1 MSSVLREMRH
11 TRRVRRLGELEW
23 FEVAYRVYLAALV
36 GGGIV
41 LWLSGQVTDEPAT
54 AEEIANVT
62 THGPAVLGAF
72 VAISIALGLRSG
84 SDGGP
89 IALEGADVRH
99 LLLAPIARRSVLI
112 QPVVQ
117 RLRTMAFGGALVGA
131 LAGELAARRLPGS
144 GPAWAAAA
152 ALAGAATGLLFVAV
166 AVLTHVLHVPRW
178 AATTFAALVLGM
190 QAGAIAGWWPGPGD
204 GIGSLALWGMR
215 QEPIDLISLAVVVAL
230 AAAAVALAGRL
241 RLEPLVRRADL
252 VSQLRFA
259 VTMQDLRTV
268 VLLRRELRGERP
280 RSRPWRLTA
289 PLGRGRHGSVVW
301 QRGWRG
307 LSRYPLARLARM
319 AMLSVAAAV
328 AAVAALRDTTPALVV
343 MAMALYLLG
352 LDALEPLSQE
362 VDHPDQADGVPHE
375 RGWLLVRHIAA
386 PALGLVPFA
395 LLGAAVVA
403 VAEPAAWAGALAL
416 AIPITWLGAG
426 GAAVSVLRDAP
437 DPLAP
442 PVASSAAV
450 PPEFAGFTSTFRLV
464 WPIAI
469 SALATV
475 PVLAMRELPTTGT
488 AARSVAGLAVV
499 LIALVWWV
507 RRRDEW
513 RTKLRDFM
521 DAGRRAT

>member
-1 MSSVLREMRH
+1 MSSVLRAMRR

-36 GGGIV
+36 GGGLI
-41 LWLSGQVTDEPAT
+41 LWLSSLVTDEPAT
-54 AEEIANVT
+54 PEEIANVT

-72 VAISIALGLRSG
+72 AALSIALGLRSG

-89 IALEGADVRH
+89 VALEAPDVRH
-99 LLLAPIARRSVLI
+99 VLLAPISRGSVLV

-117 RLRTMAFGGALVGA
+117 RLRTMALGGA
-131 LAGELAARRLPGS
+131 LAGAVAGQLAARRLPGS
-144 GPAWAAAA
+144 GPAWAAAG

-166 AVLTHVLHVPRW
+166 AVLTHVLRAPRW
-178 AATTFAALVLGM
+178 VATTIAALVLAM

-215 QEPIDLISLAVVVAL
+215 QHPVDLVSLAAVSAL
-230 AAAAVALAGRL
+230 VAAAVALAGRL

-280 RSRPWRLTA
+280 RHRPWRLTT
-289 PLGRGRHGSVVW
+289 PLGGGRHGSVVW

-319 AMLSVAAAV
+319 AMLSVAAAI
-328 AAVAALRDTTPALVV
+328 AAVATLRGTTPALVV

-362 VDHPDQADGVPHE
+362 VDHPDQVDGVPHE
-375 RGWLLVRHIAA
+375 RGWILVRHISA
-386 PALGLVPFA
+386 PAVALVPFA

-403 VAEPAAWAGALAL
+403 VAEPGAWAGALLLAL
-416 AIPITWLGAG
+416 PVTWLGAG

-450 PPEFAGFTSTFRLV
+450 PPEFAGFTSTLRLV

-469 SALATV
+469 SALATI
-475 PVLAMRELPTTGT
+475 PVLAMRELPTAGT
-488 AARSVAGLAVV
+488 AVRSMAGLALV

-513 RTKLRDFM
+513 RRRWRSFVE
-521 DAGRRAT
+521 AGRRAT